1 MMEEKKDINSLIGF
15 TLMGAVMLFWLWS
28 QPPTEE
34 IIDENSSMEQVVK
47 PKNIQEI
54 DPPIDYNE
62 YSGKTQN
69 PETPFSIN
77 DNSTGTDI
85 NYENDFISVKINKK
99 GGFISSLYLKKFKN
113 HLENPIYLINNEN
126 SDFNLNF
133 IKSNNQPVDTR
144 DLFFSSSESTKDG
157 DKVIVMKYMFPD
169 NPDKYLEY
177 KYRIKEKDKKDS
189 ISPGY
194 YMIDFSIS
202 SKGLSNIINT
212 QDNYNLKWDY
222 KSLRNSKSIQYENR
236 YSRLTYEYDTDKV
249 DKLGQTGD
257 DEEIIS
263 DLNWFSY
270 RQHFFS
276 AIFSSSKP
284 MNDVKLEQKNLVLDE
299 DKDTIYTKNYISTIP
314 LKYNNKEFDENFHL
328 YFGPTDSKILSSFD
342 KNLES
347 SIPFGWGIFGYIN
360 KVIFI
365 PLFSFL
371 SSYLPHGIAI
381 IIMTILVRLV
391 LSPVLYKSYLSQAK
405 MKILKPEI
413 AEISLKYKD
422 NAMKKQ
428 QETMAL
434 YNKAGANP
442 MSGCLP
448 AIIQIPV
455 FYALF
460 MFFPTAFDLRRKS
473 FLWADDLSS
482 YDNVLDLP
490 FSIPFYG
497 DHVSLF
503 PVLASIAIFFYM
515 KMTTG
520 QQAASQQPAQAGMPD
535 MAKMMKYMIYFSPI
549 LMLVFFNN
557 YASGLSLYYFISNLI
572 TIAIMLVIKHYI
584 LDEDKI
590 RSQIQV
596 NKAKPQK
603 KPNRFQKKMKELM
616 EEAEKQKKS
625 QKK

>member
-1 MMEEKKDINSLIGF
+1 MIEEKNDNNSLLGLL
-15 TLMGAVMLFWLWS
+15 LMGAIMLLWLYL
-28 QPPTEE
+28 QPPIEESIVETSSADQSEYIDNEE
-34 IIDENSSMEQVVK
+34 IKNSDNLVDLKESLITNVSSENNFNSDVLSR
-47 PKNIQEI
+47 
-54 DPPIDYNE
+54 D
-62 YSGKTQN
+62 T
-69 PETPFSIN
+69 TIN
-77 DNSTGTDI
+77 F
-85 NYENDFISVKINKK
+85 ENDLIAIEINNK
-99 GGFISSLYLKKFKN
+99 GGFISSLYLKGFNN
-113 HLENPIYLINNEN
+113 HLENPIYLINGEN
-126 SDFNLNF
+126 SVFNLNF
-133 IKSNNQPVDTR
+133 KTLNNKSVNTKNQYFT
-144 DLFFSSSESTKDG
+144 SSEYNNDG
-157 DKVIVMKYMFPD
+157 NKVIVMKLIVSENQF
-169 NPDKYLEY
+169 LEY
-177 KYRIKEKDKKDS
+177 KYIIKPDD
-189 ISPGY
+189 

-202 SKGLSNIINT
+202 SKGLSNVINT
-212 QDNYNLKWDY
+212 QDDYDLTWDY
-222 KSLRNSKSIQYENR
+222 KSLRNSKSIEYENR
-236 YSRLTYEYDTDKV
+236 YSRLTYEYETDKV

-257 DEEIIS
+257 DEETIS

-276 AIFSSSKP
+276 AILLSSKP
-284 MNDVKLEQKNLVLDE
+284 LYDVKLSQINMVIDQ
-299 DKDTIYTKNYISTIP
+299 DVDTTYTKNYIANFP
-314 LKYNNKEFDENFHL
+314 LKYNNNEFDEKFNL
-328 YFGPTDSKILSSFD
+328 YFGPTDSKILSSYD
-342 KNLES
+342 KNIES

-360 KVIFI
+360 KSIFI

-371 SSYLPHGIAI
+371 SSHFPYGIAI

-442 MSGCLP
+442 MSGCIP
-448 AIIQIPV
+448 ALIQIPV

-482 YDNVLDLP
+482 YDNILDLP
-490 FSIPFYG
+490 FRIPLYG

-503 PVLASIAIFFYM
+503 PILAGIAIFFYM

-520 QQAASQQPAQAGMPD
+520 QNMASQQPAQEGMPD
-535 MAKMMKYMIYFSPI
+535 MAKMMKIMIYASPI
-549 LMLVFFNN
+549 FLAVFFNN

-584 LDEDKI
+584 LDEEKI
-590 RSQIQV
+590 HAQIQV

-616 EEAEKQKKS
+616 EEAEKQKNS

>member
-1 MMEEKKDINSLIGF
+1 MIEEKNDNNSLLGLL
-15 TLMGAVMLFWLWS
+15 LMGAIMLLWLYL
-28 QPPTEE
+28 QPPIEESIVETSSVDQSEYIDDEE
-34 IIDENSSMEQVVK
+34 IKNSDNPVDLKESLITNVSSENNFNSDVLSK
-47 PKNIQEI
+47 
-54 DPPIDYNE
+54 D
-62 YSGKTQN
+62 T
-69 PETPFSIN
+69 TIN
-77 DNSTGTDI
+77 F
-85 NYENDFISVKINKK
+85 ENDLIAIEINNK
-99 GGFISSLYLKKFKN
+99 GGFISSLYLKGFNN
-113 HLENPIYLINNEN
+113 HLENPIYLINGEN
-126 SDFNLNF
+126 SVFNLNF
-133 IKSNNQPVDTR
+133 KTLNNKSVNTKNQYFT
-144 DLFFSSSESTKDG
+144 SSEYNNDG
-157 DKVIVMKYMFPD
+157 NKVIVMKLIVSENQF
-169 NPDKYLEY
+169 LEY
-177 KYRIKEKDKKDS
+177 KYIIKPDD
-189 ISPGY
+189 

-202 SKGLSNIINT
+202 SKGLSNVINT
-212 QDNYNLKWDY
+212 QDDYDLTWDY
-222 KSLRNSKSIQYENR
+222 KSLRNSKSIEYENR
-236 YSRLTYEYDTDKV
+236 YSRLTYEYETDKV

-257 DEEIIS
+257 DEETIS

-276 AIFSSSKP
+276 AILLSSKP
-284 MNDVKLEQKNLVLDE
+284 LYDVKLSQINMVIDQ
-299 DKDTIYTKNYISTIP
+299 DVDTTYTKNYIANFP
-314 LKYNNKEFDENFHL
+314 LKYNNNEFDEKFNL
-328 YFGPTDSKILSSFD
+328 YFGPTDSKILSSYD
-342 KNLES
+342 KNIES

-360 KVIFI
+360 KSIFI

-371 SSYLPHGIAI
+371 SSHFPYGIAI

-442 MSGCLP
+442 MSGCIP
-448 AIIQIPV
+448 ALIQIPV

-482 YDNVLDLP
+482 YDNILDLP
-490 FSIPFYG
+490 FRIPLYG

-503 PVLASIAIFFYM
+503 PILAGIAIFFYM

-520 QQAASQQPAQAGMPD
+520 QNMASQQPAQEGMPD
-535 MAKMMKYMIYFSPI
+535 MAKMMKIMIYASPI
-549 LMLVFFNN
+549 FLAVFFNN

-584 LDEDKI
+584 LDEEKI
-590 RSQIQV
+590 HAQIQV

-616 EEAEKQKKS
+616 EEAEKQKNS

>member
-1 MMEEKKDINSLIGF
+1 MIEEKNDNNSLLGLL
-15 TLMGAVMLFWLWS
+15 LMGAIMLLWLYL
-28 QPPTEE
+28 QPPIEESIVETSSVDQSEYIDDEE
-34 IIDENSSMEQVVK
+34 IKNSDNPVDLKESLITNVSSENNFNSDVLSK
-47 PKNIQEI
+47 
-54 DPPIDYNE
+54 D
-62 YSGKTQN
+62 T
-69 PETPFSIN
+69 TIN
-77 DNSTGTDI
+77 F
-85 NYENDFISVKINKK
+85 ENDLIAIEINNK
-99 GGFISSLYLKKFKN
+99 GGFISSLYLKGFNN
-113 HLENPIYLINNEN
+113 HLEKPIYLINGEN
-126 SDFNLNF
+126 SVFNLNF
-133 IKSNNQPVDTR
+133 KTLNNKSVNTKNQYFT
-144 DLFFSSSESTKDG
+144 SSEYNNDG
-157 DKVIVMKYMFPD
+157 NKVIVMKLIVSENQF
-169 NPDKYLEY
+169 LEY
-177 KYRIKEKDKKDS
+177 KYIIKPDD
-189 ISPGY
+189 

-202 SKGLSNIINT
+202 SKGLSNVINT
-212 QDNYNLKWDY
+212 QDDYDLTWDY
-222 KSLRNSKSIQYENR
+222 KSLRNSKSIEYENR
-236 YSRLTYEYDTDKV
+236 YSRLTYEYETDKV

-257 DEEIIS
+257 DEETIS

-276 AIFSSSKP
+276 AILLSSKP
-284 MNDVKLEQKNLVLDE
+284 LYDVKLSQINMVIDQ
-299 DKDTIYTKNYISTIP
+299 DVDTTYTKNYIANFP
-314 LKYNNKEFDENFHL
+314 LKYNNNEFDEKFNL
-328 YFGPTDSKILSSFD
+328 YFGPTDSKILSSYD
-342 KNLES
+342 KNIES

-360 KVIFI
+360 KSIFI

-371 SSYLPHGIAI
+371 SSHFPYGIAI

-442 MSGCLP
+442 MSGCIP
-448 AIIQIPV
+448 ALIQIPV

-482 YDNVLDLP
+482 YDNILDLP
-490 FSIPFYG
+490 FRIPLYG

-503 PVLASIAIFFYM
+503 PILAGIAIFFYM

-520 QQAASQQPAQAGMPD
+520 QNMASQQPAQEGMPD
-535 MAKMMKYMIYFSPI
+535 MAKMMKIMIYASPI
-549 LMLVFFNN
+549 FLAVFFNN

-584 LDEDKI
+584 LDEEKI
-590 RSQIQV
+590 HAQIQV

-616 EEAEKQKKS
+616 EEAEKQKNS

>member
-1 MMEEKKDINSLIGF
+1 MIEEKNDNKSLLGLL
-15 TLMGAVMLFWLWS
+15 LMGAIMLLWLFYL
-28 QPPTEE
+28 QPPIEE
-34 IIDENSSMEQVVK
+34 FAVDGSSVNSSEYVDDLKNSDKTVDLKKTVLTNISSENNFNNNVVSK
-47 PKNIQEI
+47 DATI
-54 DPPIDYNE
+54 
-62 YSGKTQN
+62 T
-69 PETPFSIN
+69 F
-77 DNSTGTDI
+77 
-85 NYENDFISVKINKK
+85 ENDLIYIEINSK
-99 GGFISSLYLKKFKN
+99 GGFISSLYLKNFNN
-113 HLENPIYLINNEN
+113 HLESPIYLIKEEN
-126 SDFNLNF
+126 SIFNLNF
-133 IKSNNQPVDTR
+133 KTLNNTLVNTR
-144 DLFFSSSESTKDG
+144 NQFFRSSEYDI
-157 DKVIVMKYMFPD
+157 DDNKVIVMKLIISE
-169 NPDKYLEY
+169 NQYLEY
-177 KYRIKEKDKKDS
+177 KYIIKPDD
-189 ISPGY
+189 

-202 SKGLSNIINT
+202 SKGLDNVINT
-212 QDNYNLKWDY
+212 QDDYDLTWDY
-222 KSLRNSKSIQYENR
+222 KSLRNSKSIEYENR
-236 YSRLTYEYDTDKV
+236 YSRLTYEYETDKV

-257 DEEIIS
+257 DEETIS

-276 AIFSSSKP
+276 AILLSSKP
-284 MNDVKLEQKNLVLDE
+284 LNNVKLSQINMVVDQ
-299 DKDTIYTKNYISTIP
+299 DIDTTFTKNYIASFP
-314 LKYNNKEFDENFHL
+314 LKYNDKNEFDENFNL
-328 YFGPTDSKILSSFD
+328 YFGPTDSKILSSYD
-342 KNLES
+342 KNIES

-360 KVIFI
+360 KSIFI

-371 SSYLPHGIAI
+371 SSHFPYGIAI

-442 MSGCLP
+442 MSGCIP
-448 AIIQIPV
+448 ALIQIPV

-482 YDNVLDLP
+482 YDNILDLP
-490 FSIPFYG
+490 FRIPLYG

-503 PVLASIAIFFYM
+503 PILAGIAIFFYM

-520 QQAASQQPAQAGMPD
+520 QNMASQQPPQEGMPD
-535 MAKMMKYMIYFSPI
+535 MAKMMKIMIYASPI
-549 LMLVFFNN
+549 FLAVFFNN

-584 LDEDKI
+584 LDEEKI
-590 RSQIQV
+590 HAQIQV

-616 EEAEKQKKS
+616 EEAERQKKS
-625 QKK
+625 QNK

>member
-1 MMEEKKDINSLIGF
+1 MIEKNNDNNALVGF
-15 TLMGAVMLFWLWS
+15 TLMGAIMLLWLWL
-28 QPPTEE
+28 QPPVEE
-34 IIDENSSMEQVVK
+34 YAVETSSVDQSEYVDVIKDSDKPVDLKKSLLTNISSENNFNN
-47 PKNIQEI
+47 NIASE
-54 DPPIDYNE
+54 DA
-62 YSGKTQN
+62 T
-69 PETPFSIN
+69 IN
-77 DNSTGTDI
+77 F
-85 NYENDFISVKINKK
+85 ENDLIYIEINNK
-99 GGFISSLYLKKFKN
+99 GGFISSLYLKNFNN
-113 HLENPIYLINNEN
+113 HLENPIYLINEEN
-126 SDFNLNF
+126 SVFNLNF
-133 IKSNNQPVDTR
+133 KTVNNTSVNTKNQ
-144 DLFFSSSESTKDG
+144 FFTSSEYDNN
-157 DKVIVMKYMFPD
+157 DNKVIVMKLMVSENQF
-169 NPDKYLEY
+169 LEY
-177 KYRIKEKDKKDS
+177 KYIIKPDD
-189 ISPGY
+189 

-202 SKGLSNIINT
+202 SKGLSNVINT
-212 QDNYNLKWDY
+212 QDDYDLTWDY
-222 KSLRNSKSIQYENR
+222 KSLRNSKSIEYENR
-236 YSRLTYEYDTDKV
+236 YSRLTYEYETDKV
-249 DKLGQTGD
+249 DKLGQSGD
-257 DEEIIS
+257 DEETIS

-276 AIFSSSKP
+276 AIFLSPKP
-284 MNDVKLEQKNLVLDE
+284 LNNVKLSQINMVVDQ
-299 DKDTIYTKNYISTIP
+299 DVDTTYTKNYIANFP
-314 LKYNNKEFDENFHL
+314 LKYNNNEFDEKFNL
-328 YFGPTDSKILSSFD
+328 YFGPTDSKILSSYD
-342 KNLES
+342 KNIES

-360 KVIFI
+360 KSIFI

-371 SSYLPHGIAI
+371 SSHFPYGIAI

-442 MSGCLP
+442 MSGCIP
-448 AIIQIPV
+448 ALIQIPV

-482 YDNVLDLP
+482 YDNILDLP
-490 FSIPFYG
+490 FRIPLYG

-503 PVLASIAIFFYM
+503 PILAGIAIFFYM

-520 QQAASQQPAQAGMPD
+520 QNMASQQPTQEGMPD
-535 MAKMMKYMIYFSPI
+535 MAKMMKIMIYASPI
-549 LMLVFFNN
+549 FLAVFFNN

-584 LDEDKI
+584 LDEKKI
-590 RSQIQV
+590 HAQIQV

-616 EEAEKQKKS
+616 EEAEKQKNS

>member
-1 MMEEKKDINSLIGF
+1 MIEKNNDNNALVGF
-15 TLMGAVMLFWLWS
+15 TLMGAIMLLWLWL
-28 QPPTEE
+28 QPPVEE
-34 IIDENSSMEQVVK
+34 YAVETSSVDQSEYVDVIKDSDKPVDLKKSLLTNISSENNFNN
-47 PKNIQEI
+47 NIASE
-54 DPPIDYNE
+54 DA
-62 YSGKTQN
+62 T
-69 PETPFSIN
+69 IN
-77 DNSTGTDI
+77 F
-85 NYENDFISVKINKK
+85 ENDLIYIEINNK
-99 GGFISSLYLKKFKN
+99 GGFISSLYLKNFNN
-113 HLENPIYLINNEN
+113 HLENPIYLINEEN
-126 SDFNLNF
+126 SVFNLNF
-133 IKSNNQPVDTR
+133 KTVNNTSVNTKNQ
-144 DLFFSSSESTKDG
+144 FFTSSEYDNN
-157 DKVIVMKYMFPD
+157 DNKVIVMKLIISENQF
-169 NPDKYLEY
+169 LEY
-177 KYRIKEKDKKDS
+177 KYIIKPND
-189 ISPGY
+189 

-202 SKGLSNIINT
+202 SKGLSNVINT
-212 QDNYNLKWDY
+212 QDDYDLTWDY
-222 KSLRNSKSIQYENR
+222 KSLRNSKSIEYENR
-236 YSRLTYEYDTDKV
+236 YSRLTYEYETDKV
-249 DKLGQTGD
+249 DKLGQSGD
-257 DEEIIS
+257 DEETIS

-276 AIFSSSKP
+276 AIFLSPKP
-284 MNDVKLEQKNLVLDE
+284 LNNVKLSQINMVVDQ
-299 DKDTIYTKNYISTIP
+299 DVDTTYTKNYIANFP
-314 LKYNNKEFDENFHL
+314 LKYNNNNEFDEKFNL
-328 YFGPTDSKILSSFD
+328 YFGPTDSKILSSYD
-342 KNLES
+342 KNIES

-360 KVIFI
+360 KSIFI

-371 SSYLPHGIAI
+371 SSHFPYGIAI

-442 MSGCLP
+442 MSGCIP
-448 AIIQIPV
+448 ALIQIPV

-482 YDNVLDLP
+482 YDNILDLP
-490 FSIPFYG
+490 FRIPLYG

-503 PVLASIAIFFYM
+503 PILAGIAIFFYM

-520 QQAASQQPAQAGMPD
+520 QNMASQQPTQEGMPD
-535 MAKMMKYMIYFSPI
+535 MAKMMKIMIYASPI
-549 LMLVFFNN
+549 FLAVFFNN

-584 LDEDKI
+584 LDEKKI
-590 RSQIQV
+590 HAQIQV

-616 EEAEKQKKS
+616 EEAEKQKNS

>member
-1 MMEEKKDINSLIGF
+1 MIEEKNDNNSLLGLL
-15 TLMGAVMLFWLWS
+15 LMGAIMLLWLYL
-28 QPPTEE
+28 QPPIEESIVETSSVDQSEYIDEEE
-34 IIDENSSMEQVVK
+34 IKNSDNPVDLKESLITNVSSENNFNSDVLSR
-47 PKNIQEI
+47 
-54 DPPIDYNE
+54 D
-62 YSGKTQN
+62 T
-69 PETPFSIN
+69 TIN
-77 DNSTGTDI
+77 F
-85 NYENDFISVKINKK
+85 ENDLIAIEINNK
-99 GGFISSLYLKKFKN
+99 GGFISSLYLKGFNN
-113 HLENPIYLINNEN
+113 HLENPIYLINGEN
-126 SDFNLNF
+126 SVFNLNF
-133 IKSNNQPVDTR
+133 KTLNNKSVNTKNQYFT
-144 DLFFSSSESTKDG
+144 SSEYNNDG
-157 DKVIVMKYMFPD
+157 NKVIVMKLIVSENQF
-169 NPDKYLEY
+169 LEY
-177 KYRIKEKDKKDS
+177 KYIIKPDD
-189 ISPGY
+189 

-202 SKGLSNIINT
+202 SKGLSNVINT
-212 QDNYNLKWDY
+212 QDDYDLTWDY
-222 KSLRNSKSIQYENR
+222 KSLRNSKSIEYENR
-236 YSRLTYEYDTDKV
+236 YSRLTYEYETDKV

-257 DEEIIS
+257 DEETIS

-276 AIFSSSKP
+276 AILLSSKP
-284 MNDVKLEQKNLVLDE
+284 LFDVKLSQINMVIDQ
-299 DKDTIYTKNYISTIP
+299 DVDTTYTKNYIANFP
-314 LKYNNKEFDENFHL
+314 LKYNNNEFDEKFNL
-328 YFGPTDSKILSSFD
+328 YFGPTDSKILSSYD
-342 KNLES
+342 KNIES

-360 KVIFI
+360 KSIFI

-371 SSYLPHGIAI
+371 SSHFPYGIAI

-442 MSGCLP
+442 MSGCIP
-448 AIIQIPV
+448 ALIQIPV

-482 YDNVLDLP
+482 YDNILDLP
-490 FSIPFYG
+490 FRIPLYG

-503 PVLASIAIFFYM
+503 PILAGIAIFFYM

-520 QQAASQQPAQAGMPD
+520 QNMASQQPAQEGMPD
-535 MAKMMKYMIYFSPI
+535 MAKMMKIMIYASPI
-549 LMLVFFNN
+549 FLAVFFNN

-584 LDEDKI
+584 LDEEKI
-590 RSQIQV
+590 HAQIQV

-616 EEAEKQKKS
+616 EEAEKQKNS

>member
-1 MMEEKKDINSLIGF
+1 MIEEKNDNNSLLGLL
-15 TLMGAVMLFWLWS
+15 LMGAIMLLWLYL
-28 QPPTEE
+28 QPPIEESIVETSSVDQSEYIDDEE
-34 IIDENSSMEQVVK
+34 IKNSDNPVDLKESLITNVSSENNFNSDVLS
-47 PKNIQEI
+47 
-54 DPPIDYNE
+54 DD
-62 YSGKTQN
+62 T
-69 PETPFSIN
+69 TIN
-77 DNSTGTDI
+77 F
-85 NYENDFISVKINKK
+85 ENDLISIEINNK
-99 GGFISSLYLKKFKN
+99 GGFISSLYLKGFNN
-113 HLENPIYLINNEN
+113 HLEKPIYLINGEN
-126 SDFNLNF
+126 SVFNLNF
-133 IKSNNQPVDTR
+133 KTLNNKSVNTKNQYFT
-144 DLFFSSSESTKDG
+144 SSEYNNDG
-157 DKVIVMKYMFPD
+157 NKVIVMKLIVSENQF
-169 NPDKYLEY
+169 LEY
-177 KYRIKEKDKKDS
+177 KYIIKPDD
-189 ISPGY
+189 

-202 SKGLSNIINT
+202 SKGLSNVINT
-212 QDNYNLKWDY
+212 QDDYDLTWDY
-222 KSLRNSKSIQYENR
+222 KSLRNSKSIEYENR
-236 YSRLTYEYDTDKV
+236 YSRLTYEYETDKV

-257 DEEIIS
+257 DEETIS

-276 AIFSSSKP
+276 AILLSSKP
-284 MNDVKLEQKNLVLDE
+284 LYDVKLSQINMVIDQ
-299 DKDTIYTKNYISTIP
+299 DVDTTYTKNYIANFP
-314 LKYNNKEFDENFHL
+314 LKYNNNEFDEKFNL
-328 YFGPTDSKILSSFD
+328 YFGPTDSKILSSYD
-342 KNLES
+342 KNIES

-360 KVIFI
+360 KSIFI

-371 SSYLPHGIAI
+371 SSHFPYGIAI

-442 MSGCLP
+442 MSGCIP
-448 AIIQIPV
+448 ALIQIPV

-482 YDNVLDLP
+482 YDNILDLP
-490 FSIPFYG
+490 FRIPLYG

-503 PVLASIAIFFYM
+503 PILAGIAIFFYM

-520 QQAASQQPAQAGMPD
+520 QNMASQQPAQEGMPD
-535 MAKMMKYMIYFSPI
+535 MAKMMKIMIYASPI
-549 LMLVFFNN
+549 FLAVFFNN

-584 LDEDKI
+584 LDEEKI
-590 RSQIQV
+590 HAQIQV

>member
-1 MMEEKKDINSLIGF
+1 MIEEKNDNKSLLGLL
-15 TLMGAVMLFWLWS
+15 LMGAIMLLWLFYL
-28 QPPTEE
+28 QPPIEE
-34 IIDENSSMEQVVK
+34 FTVDGSSIDSSEYVDDLKDSDKPVDLKKTLLTNISSENNFNNNVVS
-47 PKNIQEI
+47 EVA
-54 DPPIDYNE
+54 
-62 YSGKTQN
+62 T
-69 PETPFSIN
+69 IN
-77 DNSTGTDI
+77 F
-85 NYENDFISVKINKK
+85 ENDLIYIEINNK
-99 GGFISSLYLKKFKN
+99 GGFISSLYLKNFNN
-113 HLENPIYLINNEN
+113 HLESPIYLIKEEN
-126 SDFNLNF
+126 SVFNLNF
-133 IKSNNQPVDTR
+133 KTLNNTFVNTR
-144 DLFFSSSESTKDG
+144 NQFFTSSEYDI
-157 DKVIVMKYMFPD
+157 DDNKVIVMKLIISE
-169 NPDKYLEY
+169 NQYLEY
-177 KYRIKEKDKKDS
+177 KYIIKPDD
-189 ISPGY
+189 

-202 SKGLSNIINT
+202 SRGLNNVINT
-212 QDNYNLKWDY
+212 QDDYDLTWDY
-222 KSLRNSKSIQYENR
+222 KSLRNSKSIEYENR
-236 YSRLTYEYDTDKV
+236 YSRLTYEYETDKV

-257 DEEIIS
+257 DEETIS

-276 AIFSSSKP
+276 AILLSSKP
-284 MNDVKLEQKNLVLDE
+284 LNNVKLSQINMVVDQ
-299 DKDTIYTKNYISTIP
+299 DVDTTFTKNYIASFP
-314 LKYNNKEFDENFHL
+314 LKYNDNNEFDENFNL
-328 YFGPTDSKILSSFD
+328 YFGPTDSKILSSYD
-342 KNLES
+342 KNIES

-360 KVIFI
+360 KSIFI

-371 SSYLPHGIAI
+371 SSHFPYGIAI

-413 AEISLKYKD
+413 AEISLKYND

-442 MSGCLP
+442 MSGCIP
-448 AIIQIPV
+448 ALIQIPV

-482 YDNVLDLP
+482 YDNILDLP
-490 FSIPFYG
+490 FRIPLYG

-503 PVLASIAIFFYM
+503 PILAGIAIFFYM

-520 QQAASQQPAQAGMPD
+520 QNMASQQPPQEGMPD
-535 MAKMMKYMIYFSPI
+535 MAKMMKIMIYASPI
-549 LMLVFFNN
+549 FLAVFFNN

-584 LDEDKI
+584 LDEEKI
-590 RSQIQV
+590 HAQIQV

-616 EEAEKQKKS
+616 EEAERQKKS
-625 QKK
+625 QNK

>member
-1 MMEEKKDINSLIGF
+1 MIEEKNDNNSLLGLL
-15 TLMGAVMLFWLWS
+15 LMGAIMLLWLYL
-28 QPPTEE
+28 QPPIEESIVETSSVDQSEYIDDEE
-34 IIDENSSMEQVVK
+34 IKNSDNPVDLKESLITNVSSENNFNSDVLSR
-47 PKNIQEI
+47 
-54 DPPIDYNE
+54 D
-62 YSGKTQN
+62 T
-69 PETPFSIN
+69 TIN
-77 DNSTGTDI
+77 F
-85 NYENDFISVKINKK
+85 ENDLIAIEINNK
-99 GGFISSLYLKKFKN
+99 GGFISSLYLKGFNN
-113 HLENPIYLINNEN
+113 HLENPIYLINGEN
-126 SDFNLNF
+126 SVFNLNF
-133 IKSNNQPVDTR
+133 KTLNNKSVNTKNQYFT
-144 DLFFSSSESTKDG
+144 SSEYNNDG
-157 DKVIVMKYMFPD
+157 NKVIVMKLIVSENQF
-169 NPDKYLEY
+169 LEY
-177 KYRIKEKDKKDS
+177 KYIIKPDD
-189 ISPGY
+189 

-202 SKGLSNIINT
+202 SKGLSNVINT
-212 QDNYNLKWDY
+212 QDDYDLTWDY
-222 KSLRNSKSIQYENR
+222 KSLRNSKSIEYENR
-236 YSRLTYEYDTDKV
+236 YSRLTYEYETDKV

-257 DEEIIS
+257 DEETIS

-276 AIFSSSKP
+276 AILLSSKP
-284 MNDVKLEQKNLVLDE
+284 LYDVKLSQINMVIDQ
-299 DKDTIYTKNYISTIP
+299 DVDTTYTKNYIANFP
-314 LKYNNKEFDENFHL
+314 LKYNNNEFDEKFNL
-328 YFGPTDSKILSSFD
+328 YFGPTDSKILSSYD
-342 KNLES
+342 KNIES

-360 KVIFI
+360 KSIFI

-371 SSYLPHGIAI
+371 SSHFPYGIAI

-442 MSGCLP
+442 MSGCIP
-448 AIIQIPV
+448 ALIQIPV

-482 YDNVLDLP
+482 YDNILDLP
-490 FSIPFYG
+490 FRIPLYG

-503 PVLASIAIFFYM
+503 PILAGIAIFFYM

-520 QQAASQQPAQAGMPD
+520 QNMASQQPAQEGMPD
-535 MAKMMKYMIYFSPI
+535 MAKMMKIMIYASPI
-549 LMLVFFNN
+549 FLAVFFNN

-584 LDEDKI
+584 LDEEKI
-590 RSQIQV
+590 HAQIQV

-616 EEAEKQKKS
+616 EEAEKQKNS

>member
-1 MMEEKKDINSLIGF
+1 MIEEKNDNKSLLGLL
-15 TLMGAVMLFWLWS
+15 LMGAIMLLWLFYL
-28 QPPTEE
+28 QPPIEE
-34 IIDENSSMEQVVK
+34 FAVDGSSVNSSEYVDDLKNSDKTVDLKKTVLTNISSENNFNNNVVSK
-47 PKNIQEI
+47 DATI
-54 DPPIDYNE
+54 
-62 YSGKTQN
+62 T
-69 PETPFSIN
+69 F
-77 DNSTGTDI
+77 
-85 NYENDFISVKINKK
+85 ENDLIYIEINSK
-99 GGFISSLYLKKFKN
+99 GGFISSLYLKNFNN
-113 HLENPIYLINNEN
+113 HLESPIYLIKEEN
-126 SDFNLNF
+126 SVFNLNF
-133 IKSNNQPVDTR
+133 KTLNNTLVNTR
-144 DLFFSSSESTKDG
+144 NQFFRSSEYVID
-157 DKVIVMKYMFPD
+157 DNKVIVMKLIISE
-169 NPDKYLEY
+169 NQYLEY
-177 KYRIKEKDKKDS
+177 KYIIKPDD
-189 ISPGY
+189 

-202 SKGLSNIINT
+202 SKGLNNVINT
-212 QDNYNLKWDY
+212 QDDYDLTWDY
-222 KSLRNSKSIQYENR
+222 KSLRNSKSIEYENR
-236 YSRLTYEYDTDKV
+236 YSRLTYEYETDKV

-257 DEEIIS
+257 DEETIS

-276 AIFSSSKP
+276 AILLSSKP
-284 MNDVKLEQKNLVLDE
+284 LNNVKLSQINMVVDQ
-299 DKDTIYTKNYISTIP
+299 DIDTTFTKNYIASFP
-314 LKYNNKEFDENFHL
+314 LKYNDKNEFDENFNL
-328 YFGPTDSKILSSFD
+328 YFGPTDSKILSSYD
-342 KNLES
+342 KNIES

-360 KVIFI
+360 KSIFI

-371 SSYLPHGIAI
+371 SSHFPYGIAI

-442 MSGCLP
+442 MSGCIP
-448 AIIQIPV
+448 ALIQIPV

-482 YDNVLDLP
+482 YDNILDLP
-490 FSIPFYG
+490 FRIPLYG

-503 PVLASIAIFFYM
+503 PILAGIAIFFYM

-520 QQAASQQPAQAGMPD
+520 QNMASQQPPQEGMPD
-535 MAKMMKYMIYFSPI
+535 MAKMMKIMIYASPI
-549 LMLVFFNN
+549 FLAVFFNN

-584 LDEDKI
+584 LDEEKI
-590 RSQIQV
+590 HAQIQL

-616 EEAEKQKKS
+616 EEAERQKKS
-625 QKK
+625 QNK

>member
-1 MMEEKKDINSLIGF
+1 MIEEKNDNNSLLGLL
-15 TLMGAVMLFWLWS
+15 LMGAIMLLWLYL
-28 QPPTEE
+28 QPPIEESIVETSSVDQSEYIDDEE
-34 IIDENSSMEQVVK
+34 IKNSDKPVDLKESLITNVSSENNFNSDVLSK
-47 PKNIQEI
+47 
-54 DPPIDYNE
+54 D
-62 YSGKTQN
+62 T
-69 PETPFSIN
+69 TIN
-77 DNSTGTDI
+77 F
-85 NYENDFISVKINKK
+85 ENDLIAIEINNK
-99 GGFISSLYLKKFKN
+99 GGFISSLYLKGFNN
-113 HLENPIYLINNEN
+113 HLENPIYLINGEN
-126 SDFNLNF
+126 SVFNLNF
-133 IKSNNQPVDTR
+133 KTLNNKSVNTKNQYFT
-144 DLFFSSSESTKDG
+144 SSEYNNDG
-157 DKVIVMKYMFPD
+157 NKVIVMKLIVSENQF
-169 NPDKYLEY
+169 LEY
-177 KYRIKEKDKKDS
+177 KYIIKPDD
-189 ISPGY
+189 

-202 SKGLSNIINT
+202 SKGLSNVINT
-212 QDNYNLKWDY
+212 QDDYDLTWDY
-222 KSLRNSKSIQYENR
+222 KSLRNSKSIEYENR
-236 YSRLTYEYDTDKV
+236 YSRLTYEYETDKV

-257 DEEIIS
+257 DEETIS

-276 AIFSSSKP
+276 AILLSSKP
-284 MNDVKLEQKNLVLDE
+284 LYDVKLSQINMVIDQ
-299 DKDTIYTKNYISTIP
+299 DVDTTYTKNYIANFP
-314 LKYNNKEFDENFHL
+314 LKYNNNEFDEKFNL
-328 YFGPTDSKILSSFD
+328 YFGPTDSKILSSYD
-342 KNLES
+342 KNIES

-360 KVIFI
+360 KSIFI

-371 SSYLPHGIAI
+371 SSYFPYGIAI

-442 MSGCLP
+442 MSGCIP
-448 AIIQIPV
+448 ALIQIPV

-482 YDNVLDLP
+482 YDNILDLP
-490 FSIPFYG
+490 FRIPLYG
-497 DHVSLF
+497 DHVSRF
-503 PVLASIAIFFYM
+503 PILAGIAIFFYM

-520 QQAASQQPAQAGMPD
+520 QNMASQQPAQEGMPD
-535 MAKMMKYMIYFSPI
+535 MAKMMKIMIYASPI
-549 LMLVFFNN
+549 FLAVFFNN

-584 LDEDKI
+584 LDEEKI
-590 RSQIQV
+590 HAQIQV

-616 EEAEKQKKS
+616 EEAEKQKNS

>member
-1 MMEEKKDINSLIGF
+1 MIEEKNDNNSLLGLL
-15 TLMGAVMLFWLWS
+15 LMGAIMLLWLYIQ
-28 QPPTEE
+28 QPPIEESIVETSSVDQSEYIDDEE
-34 IIDENSSMEQVVK
+34 IKNSDNPVDLKESLITNVSSENNFNSDVLS
-47 PKNIQEI
+47 
-54 DPPIDYNE
+54 DD
-62 YSGKTQN
+62 T
-69 PETPFSIN
+69 SIN
-77 DNSTGTDI
+77 F
-85 NYENDFISVKINKK
+85 ENDLISIEINNK
-99 GGFISSLYLKKFKN
+99 GGFISSLYLKGFNN
-113 HLENPIYLINNEN
+113 HLEKPIYLINGEN
-126 SDFNLNF
+126 SVFNLNF
-133 IKSNNQPVDTR
+133 KTLNNKSVNTKNQYFT
-144 DLFFSSSESTKDG
+144 SSEYNNDG
-157 DKVIVMKYMFPD
+157 NKVIVMKLMVSENQF
-169 NPDKYLEY
+169 LEY
-177 KYRIKEKDKKDS
+177 KYIIKPDD
-189 ISPGY
+189 

-202 SKGLSNIINT
+202 SKGLSNVINT
-212 QDNYNLKWDY
+212 QDDYDLTWDY
-222 KSLRNSKSIQYENR
+222 KSLRNSKSIEYENR
-236 YSRLTYEYDTDKV
+236 YSRLTYEYETDKV

-257 DEEIIS
+257 DEETIS

-276 AIFSSSKP
+276 AILLSSKP
-284 MNDVKLEQKNLVLDE
+284 LYDVKLSQINMVIDQ
-299 DKDTIYTKNYISTIP
+299 DVDTTYTKNYIANFP
-314 LKYNNKEFDENFHL
+314 LKYNNNEFDEKFNL
-328 YFGPTDSKILSSFD
+328 YFGPTDSKILSSYD
-342 KNLES
+342 KNIES

-360 KVIFI
+360 KSIFI

-371 SSYLPHGIAI
+371 SSHFPYGIAI

-442 MSGCLP
+442 MSGCIP
-448 AIIQIPV
+448 ALIQIPV

-482 YDNVLDLP
+482 YDNILDLP
-490 FSIPFYG
+490 FRIPLYG

-503 PVLASIAIFFYM
+503 PILAGIAIFFYM

-520 QQAASQQPAQAGMPD
+520 QNMASQQPAQEGMPD
-535 MAKMMKYMIYFSPI
+535 MAKMMKIMIYASPI
-549 LMLVFFNN
+549 FLAVFFNN

-584 LDEDKI
+584 LDEEKI
-590 RSQIQV
+590 HAQIQV

>member
-1 MMEEKKDINSLIGF
+1 MIEEKNDNNSLLGLL
-15 TLMGAVMLFWLWS
+15 LMGAIMLLWLYL
-28 QPPTEE
+28 QPPIEESIVETSSVDQSEYIDDEE
-34 IIDENSSMEQVVK
+34 IKNSDNPVDLKESLITNVSSENNFNSDVLSR
-47 PKNIQEI
+47 
-54 DPPIDYNE
+54 D
-62 YSGKTQN
+62 T
-69 PETPFSIN
+69 TIN
-77 DNSTGTDI
+77 F
-85 NYENDFISVKINKK
+85 ENDLIAIEINNK
-99 GGFISSLYLKKFKN
+99 GGFISSLYLKGFNN
-113 HLENPIYLINNEN
+113 HLENPIYLVNGEN
-126 SDFNLNF
+126 SVFNLNF
-133 IKSNNQPVDTR
+133 KTLNNKSVNTKNQYFT
-144 DLFFSSSESTKDG
+144 SSEYNNDG
-157 DKVIVMKYMFPD
+157 NKVIVMKLIVSENQF
-169 NPDKYLEY
+169 LEY
-177 KYRIKEKDKKDS
+177 KYIIKPDD
-189 ISPGY
+189 

-202 SKGLSNIINT
+202 SKGLSNVINT
-212 QDNYNLKWDY
+212 QDDYDLTWDY
-222 KSLRNSKSIQYENR
+222 KSLRNSKSIEYENR
-236 YSRLTYEYDTDKV
+236 YSRLTYEYETDKV

-257 DEEIIS
+257 DEETIS

-276 AIFSSSKP
+276 AILLSSKP
-284 MNDVKLEQKNLVLDE
+284 LYDVKLSQINMVIDQ
-299 DKDTIYTKNYISTIP
+299 DVDTTYTKNYIANFP
-314 LKYNNKEFDENFHL
+314 LKYNNNEFDEKFNL
-328 YFGPTDSKILSSFD
+328 YFGPTDSKILSSYD
-342 KNLES
+342 KNIES

-360 KVIFI
+360 KSIFI

-371 SSYLPHGIAI
+371 SSHFPYGIAI

-442 MSGCLP
+442 MSGCIP
-448 AIIQIPV
+448 ALIQIPV

-482 YDNVLDLP
+482 YDNILDLP
-490 FSIPFYG
+490 FRIPLYG

-503 PVLASIAIFFYM
+503 PILAGIAIFFYM

-520 QQAASQQPAQAGMPD
+520 QNMASQQPAQEGMPD
-535 MAKMMKYMIYFSPI
+535 MAKMMKIMIYASPI
-549 LMLVFFNN
+549 FLAVFFNN

-584 LDEDKI
+584 LDEEKI
-590 RSQIQV
+590 HAQIQV

-616 EEAEKQKKS
+616 EEAEKQKNS

>member
-1 MMEEKKDINSLIGF
+1 MIEEKNDNKSLLGLL
-15 TLMGAVMLFWLWS
+15 LMGAIMLLWLFYL
-28 QPPTEE
+28 QPPIEE
-34 IIDENSSMEQVVK
+34 FTVDGSSVNSSEYVDDLKDSDKPVDLKKTVLTNISSENNFNNNVVSDDAT
-47 PKNIQEI
+47 I
-54 DPPIDYNE
+54 
-62 YSGKTQN
+62 T
-69 PETPFSIN
+69 F
-77 DNSTGTDI
+77 
-85 NYENDFISVKINKK
+85 ENDLIYIEINSK
-99 GGFISSLYLKKFKN
+99 GGFISSLYLKNFNN
-113 HLENPIYLINNEN
+113 HLESPIYLIKEEN
-126 SDFNLNF
+126 SVFNLNF
-133 IKSNNQPVDTR
+133 KTLNNTLVNTR
-144 DLFFSSSESTKDG
+144 NQFFRSSEYDI
-157 DKVIVMKYMFPD
+157 DDNKVIVMKLIISE
-169 NPDKYLEY
+169 NQYLEY
-177 KYRIKEKDKKDS
+177 KYIIKPDD
-189 ISPGY
+189 

-202 SKGLSNIINT
+202 SKGLNNVINT
-212 QDNYNLKWDY
+212 QDDYDLTWDY
-222 KSLRNSKSIQYENR
+222 KSLRNSKSIEYENR
-236 YSRLTYEYDTDKV
+236 YSRLTYEYETDKV

-257 DEEIIS
+257 DEETIS

-276 AIFSSSKP
+276 AILLSSKP
-284 MNDVKLEQKNLVLDE
+284 LNNVKLSQINMVVDQ
-299 DKDTIYTKNYISTIP
+299 DIDTTFTKNYIASFP
-314 LKYNNKEFDENFHL
+314 LKYNDKNEFDENFNL
-328 YFGPTDSKILSSFD
+328 YFGPTDSKILSSYD
-342 KNLES
+342 KNIES

-360 KVIFI
+360 KSIFI

-371 SSYLPHGIAI
+371 SSHFPYGIAI

-442 MSGCLP
+442 MSGCIP
-448 AIIQIPV
+448 ALIQIPV

-482 YDNVLDLP
+482 YDNILDLP
-490 FSIPFYG
+490 FRIPLYG

-503 PVLASIAIFFYM
+503 PILAGIAIFFYM

-520 QQAASQQPAQAGMPD
+520 QNMASQQPPQEGMPD
-535 MAKMMKYMIYFSPI
+535 MAKMMKIMIYASPI
-549 LMLVFFNN
+549 FLAVFFNN

-584 LDEDKI
+584 LDEEKI
-590 RSQIQV
+590 HAQIQL

-616 EEAEKQKKS
+616 EEAERQKKS
-625 QKK
+625 QNK

>member
-1 MMEEKKDINSLIGF
+1 MIEEKNDNNSLLGLL
-15 TLMGAVMLFWLWS
+15 LMGAIMLLWLYIQ
-28 QPPTEE
+28 QPPIEESIVETSSVDQSEYIDDEE
-34 IIDENSSMEQVVK
+34 IKKSDNPVDLKESLITNVSSENNFNSDVLS
-47 PKNIQEI
+47 
-54 DPPIDYNE
+54 DD
-62 YSGKTQN
+62 T
-69 PETPFSIN
+69 TIN
-77 DNSTGTDI
+77 F
-85 NYENDFISVKINKK
+85 ENDLISIEINNK
-99 GGFISSLYLKKFKN
+99 GGFISSLYLKGFNN
-113 HLENPIYLINNEN
+113 HLEKPIYLINGEN
-126 SDFNLNF
+126 SVFNLNF
-133 IKSNNQPVDTR
+133 KTLNNKSVNTKNQYFT
-144 DLFFSSSESTKDG
+144 SSEYNNDG
-157 DKVIVMKYMFPD
+157 NKVIVMKLMVSENQF
-169 NPDKYLEY
+169 LEY
-177 KYRIKEKDKKDS
+177 KYIIKPDD
-189 ISPGY
+189 

-202 SKGLSNIINT
+202 SKGLSNVINT
-212 QDNYNLKWDY
+212 QDDYDLTWDY
-222 KSLRNSKSIQYENR
+222 KSLRNSKSIEYENR
-236 YSRLTYEYDTDKV
+236 YSRLTYEYETDKV

-257 DEEIIS
+257 DEETIS

-276 AIFSSSKP
+276 AILLSSKP
-284 MNDVKLEQKNLVLDE
+284 LYDVKLSQINMVIDQ
-299 DKDTIYTKNYISTIP
+299 DVDTTYTKNYIANFP
-314 LKYNNKEFDENFHL
+314 LKYNNNEFDEKFNL
-328 YFGPTDSKILSSFD
+328 YFGPTDSKILSSYD
-342 KNLES
+342 KNIES

-360 KVIFI
+360 KSIFI

-371 SSYLPHGIAI
+371 SSHFPYGIAI

-442 MSGCLP
+442 MSGCIP
-448 AIIQIPV
+448 ALIQIPV

-482 YDNVLDLP
+482 YDNILDLP
-490 FSIPFYG
+490 FRIPLYG

-503 PVLASIAIFFYM
+503 PILAGIAIFFYM

-520 QQAASQQPAQAGMPD
+520 QNMASQQPAQEGMPD
-535 MAKMMKYMIYFSPI
+535 MAKMMKIMIYASPI
-549 LMLVFFNN
+549 FLAVFFNN

-584 LDEDKI
+584 LDEEKI
-590 RSQIQV
+590 HAQIQV

-616 EEAEKQKKS
+616 EEAEKQKNS

>member
-1 MMEEKKDINSLIGF
+1 MIEKNNDNNNSLLGF
-15 TLMGAVMLFWLWS
+15 TLMGAIMLFWLYL
-28 QPPTEE
+28 QPPIEE
-34 IIDENSSMEQVVK
+34 SVVDIPQVDSSEYVDVIKDSDKPVDLKNSLLTNISSENNF
-47 PKNIQEI
+47 KNNVESDDAKI
-54 DPPIDYNE
+54 
-62 YSGKTQN
+62 T
-69 PETPFSIN
+69 F
-77 DNSTGTDI
+77 
-85 NYENDFISVKINKK
+85 ENDLIYIEINNK
-99 GGFISSLYLKKFKN
+99 GGFISTLYLKNFNN
-113 HLENPIYLINNEN
+113 HLEVPIYLINEEN
-126 SDFNLNF
+126 SVFNLNF
-133 IKSNNQPVDTR
+133 KTLNNTSVNTKNQ
-144 DLFFSSSESTKDG
+144 FFTSSEYDN
-157 DKVIVMKYMFPD
+157 DDNKVVVMKLLVSE
-169 NPDKYLEY
+169 NQYLEY
-177 KYRIKEKDKKDS
+177 KYIIKPDD
-189 ISPGY
+189 

-202 SKGLSNIINT
+202 SNGLSNIINT
-212 QDNYNLKWDY
+212 QDDYELTWDY
-222 KSLRNSKSIQYENR
+222 KSLRNSKSISYENR
-236 YSRLTYEYDTDKV
+236 YSRLTYEYETDKI

-257 DEEIIS
+257 DEETVS
-263 DLNWFSY
+263 DVNWFSY

-276 AIFSSSKP
+276 AILLSAQP
-284 MNDVKLEQKNLVLDE
+284 MNDVTLSQINMVIDE
-299 DKDTIYTKNYISTIP
+299 DVDTTYTKNYIANFP
-314 LKYNNKEFDENFHL
+314 LKYNNKEFDEKFNL
-328 YFGPTDSKILSSFD
+328 YFGPTDSKILSSYN

-360 KVIFI
+360 KSIFI

-371 SSYLPHGIAI
+371 SSYFPYGIAI

-442 MSGCLP
+442 MSGCIP
-448 AIIQIPV
+448 ALIQIPV

-490 FSIPFYG
+490 FYIPFYG

-520 QQAASQQPAQAGMPD
+520 QNMASQQPPQEGMPD

-584 LDEDKI
+584 LDEEKI
-590 RSQIQV
+590 HAQIQV

-616 EEAEKQKKS
+616 EEAERQKKS
-625 QKK
+625 QNK

>member
-1 MMEEKKDINSLIGF
+1 MIEEKNDNNSLLGLL
-15 TLMGAVMLFWLWS
+15 LMGAIMLLWLYIQ
-28 QPPTEE
+28 QPPIEESIVETSSVDQSEYIDDEE
-34 IIDENSSMEQVVK
+34 IKNSDNPLDLKKSLITNVSSENNFNSDVLSKDTTINFE
-47 PKNIQEI
+47 NNLIAIEI
-54 DPPIDYNE
+54 N
-62 YSGKTQN
+62 N
-69 PETPFSIN
+69 
-77 DNSTGTDI
+77 
-85 NYENDFISVKINKK
+85 K
-99 GGFISSLYLKKFKN
+99 GGFISSLYLKGYNN
-113 HLENPIYLINNEN
+113 HLEKPIYLINGEN
-126 SDFNLNF
+126 SVFNLNF
-133 IKSNNQPVDTR
+133 KTLNNKSVNTKNQYFTSFEYNN
-144 DLFFSSSESTKDG
+144 DG
-157 DKVIVMKYMFPD
+157 NKVIVMKLMVSENQF
-169 NPDKYLEY
+169 LEY
-177 KYRIKEKDKKDS
+177 KYIIKPDD
-189 ISPGY
+189 

-202 SKGLSNIINT
+202 SKGLSNVINT
-212 QDNYNLKWDY
+212 QDDYDLTWDY
-222 KSLRNSKSIQYENR
+222 KSLRNSKSIEYENR
-236 YSRLTYEYDTDKV
+236 YSRLTYEYETDKV

-257 DEEIIS
+257 DEETIS

-276 AIFSSSKP
+276 AILLSSKP
-284 MNDVKLEQKNLVLDE
+284 LYDVKLSQINMVIDQ
-299 DKDTIYTKNYISTIP
+299 DVDTTYTKNYIANFP
-314 LKYNNKEFDENFHL
+314 LKYNNNEFDEKFNL
-328 YFGPTDSKILSSFD
+328 YFGPTDSKILSSYD
-342 KNLES
+342 KNIES

-360 KVIFI
+360 KSIFI

-371 SSYLPHGIAI
+371 SSHFPYGIAI

-442 MSGCLP
+442 MSGCIP
-448 AIIQIPV
+448 ALIQIPV

-482 YDNVLDLP
+482 YDNILDLP
-490 FSIPFYG
+490 FRIPLYG

-503 PVLASIAIFFYM
+503 PILAGIAIFFYM

-520 QQAASQQPAQAGMPD
+520 QNMASQQPAQEGMPD
-535 MAKMMKYMIYFSPI
+535 MAKMMKIMIYASPI
-549 LMLVFFNN
+549 FLAVFFNN

-584 LDEDKI
+584 LDEEKI
-590 RSQIQV
+590 HAQIQV

-616 EEAEKQKKS
+616 DEAEKQKKS

>member
-1 MMEEKKDINSLIGF
+1 MIEEKNDNNSLLGLL
-15 TLMGAVMLFWLWS
+15 LMGAIMLLWLYL
-28 QPPTEE
+28 QPPIEESIVETSSLDQSEYIDDEE
-34 IIDENSSMEQVVK
+34 IKNSDKPVDLKESLITNVSSENNFNSDVLSK
-47 PKNIQEI
+47 
-54 DPPIDYNE
+54 D
-62 YSGKTQN
+62 T
-69 PETPFSIN
+69 TIN
-77 DNSTGTDI
+77 F
-85 NYENDFISVKINKK
+85 ENDLIAIEINNK
-99 GGFISSLYLKKFKN
+99 GGFISSLYLKGFNN
-113 HLENPIYLINNEN
+113 HLENPIYLINGEN
-126 SDFNLNF
+126 SVFNLNF
-133 IKSNNQPVDTR
+133 KTLNNKSVNTKNQYFT
-144 DLFFSSSESTKDG
+144 SSEYNNDG
-157 DKVIVMKYMFPD
+157 NKVIVMKLIVSENQF
-169 NPDKYLEY
+169 LEY
-177 KYRIKEKDKKDS
+177 KYIIKPDD
-189 ISPGY
+189 

-202 SKGLSNIINT
+202 SKGLSNVINT
-212 QDNYNLKWDY
+212 QDDYDLTWDY
-222 KSLRNSKSIQYENR
+222 KSLRNSKSIEYENR
-236 YSRLTYEYDTDKV
+236 YSRLTYEYETDKV

-257 DEEIIS
+257 DEETIS

-276 AIFSSSKP
+276 AILLSSKP
-284 MNDVKLEQKNLVLDE
+284 LYDVKLSQINMVIDQ
-299 DKDTIYTKNYISTIP
+299 DVDTTHTKNYIANFP
-314 LKYNNKEFDENFHL
+314 LKYNNNEFDEKFNL
-328 YFGPTDSKILSSFD
+328 YFGPTDSKILSSYD
-342 KNLES
+342 KNIES

-360 KVIFI
+360 KSIFI

-371 SSYLPHGIAI
+371 SSYFPYGIAI

-442 MSGCLP
+442 MSGCIP
-448 AIIQIPV
+448 ALIQIPV

-482 YDNVLDLP
+482 YDNILDLP
-490 FSIPFYG
+490 FRIPLYG

-503 PVLASIAIFFYM
+503 PILAGIAIFFYM

-520 QQAASQQPAQAGMPD
+520 QNMASQQPAQEGMPD
-535 MAKMMKYMIYFSPI
+535 MAKMMKIMIYASPI
-549 LMLVFFNN
+549 FLAVFFNN

-584 LDEDKI
+584 LDEEKI
-590 RSQIQV
+590 HAQIQV

-616 EEAEKQKKS
+616 EEAEKQKNS

>member
-1 MMEEKKDINSLIGF
+1 MIEEKNDNNSLLGLL
-15 TLMGAVMLFWLWS
+15 LMGAIMLLWLYIQ
-28 QPPTEE
+28 QPPIEESIVETSSVDQSEYIDDEE
-34 IIDENSSMEQVVK
+34 IKNS
-47 PKNIQEI
+47 
-54 DPPIDYNE
+54 D
-62 YSGKTQN
+62 N
-69 PETPFSIN
+69 PVDLKESLITNVSSESNFNSDVLSDDTTIN
-77 DNSTGTDI
+77 F
-85 NYENDFISVKINKK
+85 ENDLISIEINNK
-99 GGFISSLYLKKFKN
+99 GGFISSLYLKGFNN
-113 HLENPIYLINNEN
+113 HLEKPIYLINGEN
-126 SDFNLNF
+126 SVFNLNF
-133 IKSNNQPVDTR
+133 KTLNNKSVNTKNQYFT
-144 DLFFSSSESTKDG
+144 SSEYNNDG
-157 DKVIVMKYMFPD
+157 NKVIVMKLMVSENQF
-169 NPDKYLEY
+169 LEY
-177 KYRIKEKDKKDS
+177 KYIIKPDD
-189 ISPGY
+189 

-202 SKGLSNIINT
+202 SKGLSNVINT
-212 QDNYNLKWDY
+212 QDDYDLTWDY
-222 KSLRNSKSIQYENR
+222 KSLRNSKSIEYENR
-236 YSRLTYEYDTDKV
+236 YSRLTYEYETDKV

-257 DEEIIS
+257 DEETIS

-276 AIFSSSKP
+276 AILLSSKP
-284 MNDVKLEQKNLVLDE
+284 LYDVKLSQINMVIDQ
-299 DKDTIYTKNYISTIP
+299 DVDTTYTKNYIANFP
-314 LKYNNKEFDENFHL
+314 LKYNNNEFDEKFNL
-328 YFGPTDSKILSSFD
+328 YFGPTDSKILSSYD
-342 KNLES
+342 KNIES

-360 KVIFI
+360 KSIFI

-371 SSYLPHGIAI
+371 SSHFPYGIAI

-442 MSGCLP
+442 MSGCIP
-448 AIIQIPV
+448 ALIQIPV

-482 YDNVLDLP
+482 YDNILDLP
-490 FSIPFYG
+490 FRIPLYG

-503 PVLASIAIFFYM
+503 PILAGIAIFFYM

-520 QQAASQQPAQAGMPD
+520 QNMASQQPAQEGMPD
-535 MAKMMKYMIYFSPI
+535 MAKMMKIMIYASPI
-549 LMLVFFNN
+549 FLAVFFNN

-584 LDEDKI
+584 LDEEKI
-590 RSQIQV
+590 HAQIQV

-616 EEAEKQKKS
+616 DEAEKQKKS

>member
-1 MMEEKKDINSLIGF
+1 MIEEKNDNNSLLGLL
-15 TLMGAVMLFWLWS
+15 LMGAIMLLWLYIQ
-28 QPPTEE
+28 QPPIEESIVETSSVDQSEYIDDEE
-34 IIDENSSMEQVVK
+34 IKNS
-47 PKNIQEI
+47 
-54 DPPIDYNE
+54 D
-62 YSGKTQN
+62 N
-69 PETPFSIN
+69 PVDLKESLITNVSSESNFNSDVLSDDTTIN
-77 DNSTGTDI
+77 F
-85 NYENDFISVKINKK
+85 ENDLISIEINNK
-99 GGFISSLYLKKFKN
+99 GGFISSLYLKGFNN
-113 HLENPIYLINNEN
+113 HLEKPIYLINGEN
-126 SDFNLNF
+126 SVFNLNF
-133 IKSNNQPVDTR
+133 KTLNNKSVNTKNQYFT
-144 DLFFSSSESTKDG
+144 SSEYNNDG
-157 DKVIVMKYMFPD
+157 NKVIVMKLMVSENQF
-169 NPDKYLEY
+169 LEY
-177 KYRIKEKDKKDS
+177 KYIIKPDD
-189 ISPGY
+189 

-202 SKGLSNIINT
+202 SKGLSNVINT
-212 QDNYNLKWDY
+212 QDDYDLTWDY
-222 KSLRNSKSIQYENR
+222 KSLRNSKSIEYENR
-236 YSRLTYEYDTDKV
+236 YSRLTYEYETDKV

-257 DEEIIS
+257 DEETIS

-276 AIFSSSKP
+276 AILLSSKP
-284 MNDVKLEQKNLVLDE
+284 LYDVKLSQINMVIDQ
-299 DKDTIYTKNYISTIP
+299 DVDTTYTKNYIANFP
-314 LKYNNKEFDENFHL
+314 LKYNNNEFDEKFNL
-328 YFGPTDSKILSSFD
+328 YFGPTDSKILSSYD
-342 KNLES
+342 KNIES

-360 KVIFI
+360 KSIFI

-371 SSYLPHGIAI
+371 SSHFPYGIAI

-442 MSGCLP
+442 MSGCIP
-448 AIIQIPV
+448 ALIQIPV

-482 YDNVLDLP
+482 YDNILDLP
-490 FSIPFYG
+490 FRIPLYG

-503 PVLASIAIFFYM
+503 PILAGIAIFFYM

-520 QQAASQQPAQAGMPD
+520 QNMASQQPAQEGMPD
-535 MAKMMKYMIYFSPI
+535 MAKMMKIMIYASPI
-549 LMLVFFNN
+549 FLAVFFNN

-584 LDEDKI
+584 LDEEKI
-590 RSQIQV
+590 HAQIQV

-616 EEAEKQKKS
+616 AEAEKQKKS

>member
-1 MMEEKKDINSLIGF
+1 MIEEKNDNNSLLGLL
-15 TLMGAVMLFWLWS
+15 LMGAIMLLWLYL
-28 QPPTEE
+28 QPPIEESIVETSSVDQSEYIDDEE
-34 IIDENSSMEQVVK
+34 IKNSDKPVDLKESLITNVSSENNFNSDVLSK
-47 PKNIQEI
+47 
-54 DPPIDYNE
+54 D
-62 YSGKTQN
+62 T
-69 PETPFSIN
+69 TIN
-77 DNSTGTDI
+77 F
-85 NYENDFISVKINKK
+85 ENDLIAIEINNK
-99 GGFISSLYLKKFKN
+99 GGFISSLYLKGFNN
-113 HLENPIYLINNEN
+113 HLENPIYLINGEN
-126 SDFNLNF
+126 SVFNLNF
-133 IKSNNQPVDTR
+133 KTLNNKSVNTKNQYFT
-144 DLFFSSSESTKDG
+144 SSEYNNDG
-157 DKVIVMKYMFPD
+157 NKVIVMKLIVSENQF
-169 NPDKYLEY
+169 LEY
-177 KYRIKEKDKKDS
+177 KYIIKPDD
-189 ISPGY
+189 

-202 SKGLSNIINT
+202 SKGLSNVINT
-212 QDNYNLKWDY
+212 QDDYDLTWDY
-222 KSLRNSKSIQYENR
+222 KSLRNSKSIEYENR
-236 YSRLTYEYDTDKV
+236 YSRLTYEYETDKV

-257 DEEIIS
+257 DEETIS

-276 AIFSSSKP
+276 AILLSSKP
-284 MNDVKLEQKNLVLDE
+284 LYDVKLSQINMVIDQ
-299 DKDTIYTKNYISTIP
+299 DVDTTYTKNYIANFP
-314 LKYNNKEFDENFHL
+314 LKYNNNEFDEKFNL
-328 YFGPTDSKILSSFD
+328 YFGPTDSKILSSYD
-342 KNLES
+342 KNIES

-360 KVIFI
+360 KSIFI

-371 SSYLPHGIAI
+371 SSYFPYGIAI

-442 MSGCLP
+442 MSGCIP
-448 AIIQIPV
+448 ALIQIPV

-482 YDNVLDLP
+482 YDNILDLP
-490 FSIPFYG
+490 FRIPLYG

-503 PVLASIAIFFYM
+503 PILAGIAIFFYM

-520 QQAASQQPAQAGMPD
+520 QNMASQQPAQEGMPD
-535 MAKMMKYMIYFSPI
+535 MAKMMKIMIYASPI
-549 LMLVFFNN
+549 FLAVFFNN

-584 LDEDKI
+584 LDEEKI
-590 RSQIQV
+590 HAQIQV

-616 EEAEKQKKS
+616 EEAEKQKNS

>member
-1 MMEEKKDINSLIGF
+1 MGAIMLLWLFYLQPPIEEFAVDGSSVNSSEYVDDLKDSDKPVDLKKTVLTNISSENNFNNNVVSEDATITFENDLIYIEINS
-15 TLMGAVMLFWLWS
+15 
-28 QPPTEE
+28 
-34 IIDENSSMEQVVK
+34 
-47 PKNIQEI
+47 
-54 DPPIDYNE
+54 
-62 YSGKTQN
+62 
-69 PETPFSIN
+69 
-77 DNSTGTDI
+77 
-85 NYENDFISVKINKK
+85 K
-99 GGFISSLYLKKFKN
+99 GGFISSLYLKNFNN
-113 HLENPIYLINNEN
+113 HLESPIYLIKEEN
-126 SDFNLNF
+126 SVFNLNF
-133 IKSNNQPVDTR
+133 KTLNNTLVNTR
-144 DLFFSSSESTKDG
+144 NQFFRSSEYDI
-157 DKVIVMKYMFPD
+157 DDNKVIVMKLIISE
-169 NPDKYLEY
+169 NQYLEY
-177 KYRIKEKDKKDS
+177 KYIIKPDD
-189 ISPGY
+189 

-202 SKGLSNIINT
+202 SKGLDNVINT
-212 QDNYNLKWDY
+212 QDDYDLTWDY
-222 KSLRNSKSIQYENR
+222 KSLRNSKSIEYENR
-236 YSRLTYEYDTDKV
+236 YSRLTYEYETDKV

-257 DEEIIS
+257 DEETIS

-276 AIFSSSKP
+276 AILLSSKP
-284 MNDVKLEQKNLVLDE
+284 LNNVKLSQINMVVDQ
-299 DKDTIYTKNYISTIP
+299 DIDTTFTKNYIASFP
-314 LKYNNKEFDENFHL
+314 LKYNDKNEFDENFNL
-328 YFGPTDSKILSSFD
+328 YFGPTDSKILSSYD
-342 KNLES
+342 KNIES

-360 KVIFI
+360 KSIFI

-371 SSYLPHGIAI
+371 SSHFPYGIAI

-442 MSGCLP
+442 MSGCIP
-448 AIIQIPV
+448 ALIQIPV

-482 YDNVLDLP
+482 YDNILDLP
-490 FSIPFYG
+490 FRIPLYG

-503 PVLASIAIFFYM
+503 PILAGIAIFFYM

-520 QQAASQQPAQAGMPD
+520 QNMASQQPPQEGMPD
-535 MAKMMKYMIYFSPI
+535 MAKMMKIMIYASPI
-549 LMLVFFNN
+549 FLAVFFNN

-584 LDEDKI
+584 LDEEKI
-590 RSQIQV
+590 HAQIQL

-616 EEAEKQKKS
+616 EEAERQKKS
-625 QKK
+625 QNK

>member
-1 MMEEKKDINSLIGF
+1 MIEEKNDNNSLLGLL
-15 TLMGAVMLFWLWS
+15 LMGAIMLLWLYIQ
-28 QPPTEE
+28 QPPIEESIVETSSVDQSEYIDDEE
-34 IIDENSSMEQVVK
+34 IKNSDNPVDLKESLITNVSSENNFNSDV
-47 PKNIQEI
+47 
-54 DPPIDYNE
+54 
-62 YSGKTQN
+62 
-69 PETPFSIN
+69 FSNDTTIN
-77 DNSTGTDI
+77 F
-85 NYENDFISVKINKK
+85 ENDLIAIEINNK
-99 GGFISSLYLKKFKN
+99 GGFISSLYLKGFNN
-113 HLENPIYLINNEN
+113 HLEKPIYLINGEN
-126 SDFNLNF
+126 SVFNLNF
-133 IKSNNQPVDTR
+133 KTLNNKSVNTKNQYFT
-144 DLFFSSSESTKDG
+144 SSEYNNDG
-157 DKVIVMKYMFPD
+157 NKVIVMKLMVSENQF
-169 NPDKYLEY
+169 LEY
-177 KYRIKEKDKKDS
+177 KYIIKPDD
-189 ISPGY
+189 

-202 SKGLSNIINT
+202 SKGLSNVINT
-212 QDNYNLKWDY
+212 QDDYDLTWDY
-222 KSLRNSKSIQYENR
+222 KSLRNSKSIEYENR
-236 YSRLTYEYDTDKV
+236 YSRLTYEYETDKV

-257 DEEIIS
+257 DEETIS

-276 AIFSSSKP
+276 AILLSSKP
-284 MNDVKLEQKNLVLDE
+284 LYDVKLSQINMVIDQ
-299 DKDTIYTKNYISTIP
+299 DVDTTYTKNYIANFP
-314 LKYNNKEFDENFHL
+314 LKYNNNEFDEKFNL
-328 YFGPTDSKILSSFD
+328 YFGPTDSKILSSYD
-342 KNLES
+342 KNIES

-360 KVIFI
+360 KSIFI

-371 SSYLPHGIAI
+371 SSHFPYGIAI

-442 MSGCLP
+442 MSGCIP
-448 AIIQIPV
+448 ALIQIPV

-482 YDNVLDLP
+482 YDNILDLP
-490 FSIPFYG
+490 FRIPLYG

-503 PVLASIAIFFYM
+503 PILAGIAIFFYM

-520 QQAASQQPAQAGMPD
+520 QNMASQQPAQEGMPD
-535 MAKMMKYMIYFSPI
+535 MAKMMKIMIYASPI
-549 LMLVFFNN
+549 FLAVFFNN

-584 LDEDKI
+584 LDEEKI
-590 RSQIQV
+590 HAQIQV

-616 EEAEKQKKS
+616 DEAEKQKKS

>member
-1 MMEEKKDINSLIGF
+1 MIEEKNDNNSLLGLL
-15 TLMGAVMLFWLWS
+15 LMGAIMLLWLYIQ
-28 QPPTEE
+28 QPPIEESIVETSSVDQSEYIDDEE
-34 IIDENSSMEQVVK
+34 IKNS
-47 PKNIQEI
+47 
-54 DPPIDYNE
+54 D
-62 YSGKTQN
+62 N
-69 PETPFSIN
+69 PVDLKESLITNVSSESNFNSDVLSDDTTIN
-77 DNSTGTDI
+77 F
-85 NYENDFISVKINKK
+85 ENDLISIEINNK
-99 GGFISSLYLKKFKN
+99 GGFISSLYLKGFNN
-113 HLENPIYLINNEN
+113 HLEKPIYLINGEN
-126 SDFNLNF
+126 SVFNLNF
-133 IKSNNQPVDTR
+133 KTLNNKSVNTKNQYFT
-144 DLFFSSSESTKDG
+144 SSEYNNDG
-157 DKVIVMKYMFPD
+157 NKVIVMKLIVSENQF
-169 NPDKYLEY
+169 LEY
-177 KYRIKEKDKKDS
+177 KYIIKPDD
-189 ISPGY
+189 

-202 SKGLSNIINT
+202 SKGLSNVINT
-212 QDNYNLKWDY
+212 QDDYDLTWDY
-222 KSLRNSKSIQYENR
+222 KSLRNSKSIEYENR
-236 YSRLTYEYDTDKV
+236 YSRLTYEYETDKV

-257 DEEIIS
+257 DEETIS

-276 AIFSSSKP
+276 AILLSSKP
-284 MNDVKLEQKNLVLDE
+284 LYDVKLSQINMVIDQ
-299 DKDTIYTKNYISTIP
+299 DVDTTYTKNYIANFP
-314 LKYNNKEFDENFHL
+314 LKYNNNEFDEKFNL
-328 YFGPTDSKILSSFD
+328 YFGPTDSKILSSYD
-342 KNLES
+342 KNIES

-360 KVIFI
+360 KSIFI

-371 SSYLPHGIAI
+371 SSHFPYGIAI

-442 MSGCLP
+442 MSGCIP
-448 AIIQIPV
+448 ALIQIPV

-482 YDNVLDLP
+482 YDNILDLP
-490 FSIPFYG
+490 FRIPLYG

-503 PVLASIAIFFYM
+503 PILAGIAIFFYM

-520 QQAASQQPAQAGMPD
+520 QNMASQQPAQEGMPD
-535 MAKMMKYMIYFSPI
+535 MAKMMKIMIYASPI
-549 LMLVFFNN
+549 FLAVFFNN

-584 LDEDKI
+584 LDEEKI
-590 RSQIQV
+590 HAQIQV

-616 EEAEKQKKS
+616 DEAEKQKKS

>member
-1 MMEEKKDINSLIGF
+1 MIEEKNDNNSLLGLL
-15 TLMGAVMLFWLWS
+15 LMGAIMLLWLYIQ
-28 QPPTEE
+28 QPPIEESIVETSSVDQSEYIDDEE
-34 IIDENSSMEQVVK
+34 IKNS
-47 PKNIQEI
+47 
-54 DPPIDYNE
+54 D
-62 YSGKTQN
+62 N
-69 PETPFSIN
+69 PVDLKESLIANVNSESNFNSDVLSDDTTIN
-77 DNSTGTDI
+77 F
-85 NYENDFISVKINKK
+85 ENDLISIEINNK
-99 GGFISSLYLKKFKN
+99 GGFISSLYLKGFNN
-113 HLENPIYLINNEN
+113 HLENPIYLINGKN
-126 SDFNLNF
+126 SVFNLNF
-133 IKSNNQPVDTR
+133 KTLNNKSVNTKNQYFT
-144 DLFFSSSESTKDG
+144 SSEYNNDG
-157 DKVIVMKYMFPD
+157 NKVIVMKLMVSENQF
-169 NPDKYLEY
+169 LEY
-177 KYRIKEKDKKDS
+177 KYIIKPYD
-189 ISPGY
+189 

-202 SKGLSNIINT
+202 SKGLSNVINT
-212 QDNYNLKWDY
+212 QDDYDLTWDY
-222 KSLRNSKSIQYENR
+222 KSLRNSKSIEYENR
-236 YSRLTYEYDTDKV
+236 YSRLTYEYETDKV

-257 DEEIIS
+257 DEETIS

-276 AIFSSSKP
+276 AILLSSKP
-284 MNDVKLEQKNLVLDE
+284 LYDVKLSQINMVIDQ
-299 DKDTIYTKNYISTIP
+299 DVDTTYTKNYIANFP
-314 LKYNNKEFDENFHL
+314 LKYNNNEFDEKFNL
-328 YFGPTDSKILSSFD
+328 YFGPTDSKILSSYD
-342 KNLES
+342 KNIES

-360 KVIFI
+360 KSIFI

-371 SSYLPHGIAI
+371 SSHFPYGIAI

-442 MSGCLP
+442 MSGCIP
-448 AIIQIPV
+448 ALIQIPV

-482 YDNVLDLP
+482 YDNILDLP
-490 FSIPFYG
+490 FRIPLYG

-503 PVLASIAIFFYM
+503 PILAGIAIFFYM

-520 QQAASQQPAQAGMPD
+520 QNMASQQPAQEGMPD
-535 MAKMMKYMIYFSPI
+535 MAKMMKIMIYASPI
-549 LMLVFFNN
+549 FLAVFFNN

-584 LDEDKI
+584 LDEEKI
-590 RSQIQV
+590 HAQIQV

-616 EEAEKQKKS
+616 EEAEKQKNS

>member
-1 MMEEKKDINSLIGF
+1 MIEEKNDNNSLLGLL
-15 TLMGAVMLFWLWS
+15 LMGAIMLLWLYL
-28 QPPTEE
+28 QPPIEESIVETSSLDQSEYIDDEE
-34 IIDENSSMEQVVK
+34 IKNS
-47 PKNIQEI
+47 
-54 DPPIDYNE
+54 D
-62 YSGKTQN
+62 N
-69 PETPFSIN
+69 PVDLKESLITNVSSESNFNSDVLTNDTTIN
-77 DNSTGTDI
+77 F
-85 NYENDFISVKINKK
+85 ENDLIYIEINNK
-99 GGFISSLYLKKFKN
+99 GGFISSLYLKGFNN
-113 HLENPIYLINNEN
+113 HLEKPIYLINGEN
-126 SDFNLNF
+126 SVFNLNF
-133 IKSNNQPVDTR
+133 KTLNNKSVNTKNQYFT
-144 DLFFSSSESTKDG
+144 SSEYNNDG
-157 DKVIVMKYMFPD
+157 NKVIVMKLMVSENQF
-169 NPDKYLEY
+169 LEY
-177 KYRIKEKDKKDS
+177 KYIIKPDD
-189 ISPGY
+189 

-202 SKGLSNIINT
+202 SKGLSNVINT
-212 QDNYNLKWDY
+212 QDDYDLTWDY
-222 KSLRNSKSIQYENR
+222 KSLRNSKSIEYENR
-236 YSRLTYEYDTDKV
+236 YSRLTYEYETDKV

-257 DEEIIS
+257 DEETIS

-276 AIFSSSKP
+276 AILLSSKP
-284 MNDVKLEQKNLVLDE
+284 LYDVKLSQINMVIDQ
-299 DKDTIYTKNYISTIP
+299 DVDTTYTKNYIANFP
-314 LKYNNKEFDENFHL
+314 LKYNNNEFDEKFNL
-328 YFGPTDSKILSSFD
+328 YFGPTDSKILSSYD
-342 KNLES
+342 KNIES

-360 KVIFI
+360 KSIFI

-371 SSYLPHGIAI
+371 SSHFPYGIAI

-442 MSGCLP
+442 MSGCIP
-448 AIIQIPV
+448 ALIQIPV

-473 FLWADDLSS
+473 FLLADDLSS
-482 YDNVLDLP
+482 YDNILDLP
-490 FSIPFYG
+490 FRIPLYG

-503 PVLASIAIFFYM
+503 PILAGIAIFFYM

-520 QQAASQQPAQAGMPD
+520 QNMASQQPAQEGMPD
-535 MAKMMKYMIYFSPI
+535 MAKMMKIMIYASPI
-549 LMLVFFNN
+549 FLAVFFNN

-584 LDEDKI
+584 LDEEKI
-590 RSQIQV
+590 HAQIQV

-616 EEAEKQKKS
+616 DEAEKQKKS

>member
-1 MMEEKKDINSLIGF
+1 MIEEKNDNNSLLGLL
-15 TLMGAVMLFWLWS
+15 LMGAIMLLWLYIQ
-28 QPPTEE
+28 QPPIEESIVETSSVDQSEYIDDEE
-34 IIDENSSMEQVVK
+34 IKNS
-47 PKNIQEI
+47 
-54 DPPIDYNE
+54 D
-62 YSGKTQN
+62 N
-69 PETPFSIN
+69 PVDLKESLIANVNSESNFNSDVLSDDTTIN
-77 DNSTGTDI
+77 F
-85 NYENDFISVKINKK
+85 ENDLISIEINNK
-99 GGFISSLYLKKFKN
+99 GGFISSLYLKGFNN
-113 HLENPIYLINNEN
+113 HLEKPIYLINGEN
-126 SDFNLNF
+126 SVFNLNF
-133 IKSNNQPVDTR
+133 KTLNNKSVNTKNQYFT
-144 DLFFSSSESTKDG
+144 SSEYNNDG
-157 DKVIVMKYMFPD
+157 NKVIVMKLMVSENQF
-169 NPDKYLEY
+169 LEY
-177 KYRIKEKDKKDS
+177 KYIIKPDD
-189 ISPGY
+189 

-202 SKGLSNIINT
+202 SKGLSNVINT
-212 QDNYNLKWDY
+212 QDDYDLTWDY
-222 KSLRNSKSIQYENR
+222 KSLRNSKSIEYENR
-236 YSRLTYEYDTDKV
+236 YSRLTYEYETDKV

-257 DEEIIS
+257 DEETIS

-276 AIFSSSKP
+276 AILLSSKP
-284 MNDVKLEQKNLVLDE
+284 LYDVKLSQINMVIDQ
-299 DKDTIYTKNYISTIP
+299 DVDTTYTKNYIANFP
-314 LKYNNKEFDENFHL
+314 LKYNNNEFDEKFNL
-328 YFGPTDSKILSSFD
+328 YFGPTDSKILSSYD
-342 KNLES
+342 KNIES

-360 KVIFI
+360 KSIFI

-371 SSYLPHGIAI
+371 SSHFPYGIAI

-442 MSGCLP
+442 MSGCIP
-448 AIIQIPV
+448 ALIQIPV

-482 YDNVLDLP
+482 YDNILDLP
-490 FSIPFYG
+490 FRIPLYG

-503 PVLASIAIFFYM
+503 PILAGIAIFFYM

-520 QQAASQQPAQAGMPD
+520 QNMASQQPAQEGMPD
-535 MAKMMKYMIYFSPI
+535 MAKMMKIMIYASPI
-549 LMLVFFNN
+549 FLAVFFNN

-584 LDEDKI
+584 LDEEKI
-590 RSQIQV
+590 HAQIQV

-616 EEAEKQKKS
+616 DEAEKQKKS

>member
-1 MMEEKKDINSLIGF
+1 MIEEKNDNNSLLGLL
-15 TLMGAVMLFWLWS
+15 LMGAIMLLWLYIQ
-28 QPPTEE
+28 QPPIEESIVETSSVDQSEYIDDEE
-34 IIDENSSMEQVVK
+34 IKNS
-47 PKNIQEI
+47 
-54 DPPIDYNE
+54 D
-62 YSGKTQN
+62 N
-69 PETPFSIN
+69 PVDLKESLITNVSSESNFNSDVLSDDTTIN
-77 DNSTGTDI
+77 F
-85 NYENDFISVKINKK
+85 ENDLIAIEINNK
-99 GGFISSLYLKKFKN
+99 GGFISSLYLKGFNN
-113 HLENPIYLINNEN
+113 HLEKPIYLINGEN
-126 SDFNLNF
+126 SVFNLNF
-133 IKSNNQPVDTR
+133 KTLNNKSVNTKNQYFT
-144 DLFFSSSESTKDG
+144 SSEYNNDG
-157 DKVIVMKYMFPD
+157 NKVIVMKLMVSENQF
-169 NPDKYLEY
+169 LEY
-177 KYRIKEKDKKDS
+177 KYIIKPDD
-189 ISPGY
+189 

-202 SKGLSNIINT
+202 SKGLSNVINT
-212 QDNYNLKWDY
+212 QDDYDLTWDY
-222 KSLRNSKSIQYENR
+222 KSLRNSKSIEYENR
-236 YSRLTYEYDTDKV
+236 YSRLTYEYETDKV

-257 DEEIIS
+257 DEETIS

-276 AIFSSSKP
+276 AILLSSKP
-284 MNDVKLEQKNLVLDE
+284 LYDVKLSQINMVIDQ
-299 DKDTIYTKNYISTIP
+299 DVDTTYTKNYIANFP
-314 LKYNNKEFDENFHL
+314 LKYNNNEFDEKFNL
-328 YFGPTDSKILSSFD
+328 YFGPTDSKILSSYD
-342 KNLES
+342 KNIES

-360 KVIFI
+360 KSIFI

-371 SSYLPHGIAI
+371 SSHFPYGIAI

-442 MSGCLP
+442 MSGCIP
-448 AIIQIPV
+448 ALIQIPV

-482 YDNVLDLP
+482 YDNILDLP
-490 FSIPFYG
+490 FRIPLYG

-503 PVLASIAIFFYM
+503 PILAGIAIFFYM

-520 QQAASQQPAQAGMPD
+520 QNMASQQPTQEGMPD
-535 MAKMMKYMIYFSPI
+535 MAKMMKIMIYASPI
-549 LMLVFFNN
+549 FLAVFFNN

-584 LDEDKI
+584 LDEEKI
-590 RSQIQV
+590 HAQIQV

-616 EEAEKQKKS
+616 DEAEKQKKS

>member
-1 MMEEKKDINSLIGF
+1 MIEEKNDNNSLLGLL
-15 TLMGAVMLFWLWS
+15 LMGAIMLLWLYL
-28 QPPTEE
+28 QPPIEESIVETSSVDQSEYIDDEE
-34 IIDENSSMEQVVK
+34 IKNSDNPVDLKESLITNVSSENNFNSDVLSKDTTINFE
-47 PKNIQEI
+47 NNLIAIEI
-54 DPPIDYNE
+54 N
-62 YSGKTQN
+62 N
-69 PETPFSIN
+69 
-77 DNSTGTDI
+77 
-85 NYENDFISVKINKK
+85 K
-99 GGFISSLYLKKFKN
+99 GGFISSLYLKGFNN
-113 HLENPIYLINNEN
+113 HLENPIYLINGEN
-126 SDFNLNF
+126 SVLNLNF
-133 IKSNNQPVDTR
+133 KTLNNKSVNTKNQYFT
-144 DLFFSSSESTKDG
+144 SSEYNNDG
-157 DKVIVMKYMFPD
+157 NKVIVMKLMVSENQF
-169 NPDKYLEY
+169 LEY
-177 KYRIKEKDKKDS
+177 KYIIKPDD
-189 ISPGY
+189 

-202 SKGLSNIINT
+202 SKGLSNVINT
-212 QDNYNLKWDY
+212 QDDYDLTWDY
-222 KSLRNSKSIQYENR
+222 KSLRNSKSIEYENR
-236 YSRLTYEYDTDKV
+236 YSRLTYEYETDKV

-257 DEEIIS
+257 DEETIS

-276 AIFSSSKP
+276 AILLSSKP
-284 MNDVKLEQKNLVLDE
+284 LYDVKLSQINMVIDQ
-299 DKDTIYTKNYISTIP
+299 DVDTTYTKNYIANFP
-314 LKYNNKEFDENFHL
+314 LKYNNNEFDEKFNL
-328 YFGPTDSKILSSFD
+328 YFGPTDSKILSSYD
-342 KNLES
+342 KNIES
-347 SIPFGWGIFGYIN
+347 SIPFVWGIFGYIN
-360 KVIFI
+360 KSIFI

-371 SSYLPHGIAI
+371 SSHFPYGIAI

-442 MSGCLP
+442 MSGCIP
-448 AIIQIPV
+448 ALIQIPV

-482 YDNVLDLP
+482 YDNILDLP
-490 FSIPFYG
+490 FRIPLYG

-503 PVLASIAIFFYM
+503 PILAGIAIFFYM

-520 QQAASQQPAQAGMPD
+520 QNMASQQPAQEGMPD
-535 MAKMMKYMIYFSPI
+535 MAKMMKIMIYASPI
-549 LMLVFFNN
+549 FLAVFFNN

-584 LDEDKI
+584 LDEEKI
-590 RSQIQV
+590 HAQIQV

>member
-1 MMEEKKDINSLIGF
+1 MIEEKNDNNSLLGLL
-15 TLMGAVMLFWLWS
+15 LMGAIMLLWLYL
-28 QPPTEE
+28 QPPIEESIVETSSVDQSEYIDEEE
-34 IIDENSSMEQVVK
+34 IKNSDNPVDLKESLITNVSSENNFNSDVLSK
-47 PKNIQEI
+47 
-54 DPPIDYNE
+54 D
-62 YSGKTQN
+62 T
-69 PETPFSIN
+69 TIN
-77 DNSTGTDI
+77 F
-85 NYENDFISVKINKK
+85 ENDLIAIEINNK
-99 GGFISSLYLKKFKN
+99 GGFISSLYLKGFNN
-113 HLENPIYLINNEN
+113 HLENPIYLINGEN
-126 SDFNLNF
+126 SVFNLNF
-133 IKSNNQPVDTR
+133 KTLNNKSVNTKNQYFT
-144 DLFFSSSESTKDG
+144 SSEYNNDG
-157 DKVIVMKYMFPD
+157 NKVIVMKLIVSENQF
-169 NPDKYLEY
+169 LEY
-177 KYRIKEKDKKDS
+177 KYIIKPDD
-189 ISPGY
+189 

-202 SKGLSNIINT
+202 SKGLSNVINT
-212 QDNYNLKWDY
+212 QDDYDLTWDY
-222 KSLRNSKSIQYENR
+222 KSLRNSKSIEYENR
-236 YSRLTYEYDTDKV
+236 YSRLTYEYETDKV

-257 DEEIIS
+257 DEETIS

-276 AIFSSSKP
+276 AILLSSKP
-284 MNDVKLEQKNLVLDE
+284 LYDVKLSQINMVIDQ
-299 DKDTIYTKNYISTIP
+299 DVDTTYTKNYIANFP
-314 LKYNNKEFDENFHL
+314 LKYNNNEFDEKFNL
-328 YFGPTDSKILSSFD
+328 YFGPTDSKILSSYD
-342 KNLES
+342 KNIES

-360 KVIFI
+360 KSIFI

-371 SSYLPHGIAI
+371 SSHFPYGIAI

-442 MSGCLP
+442 MSGCIP
-448 AIIQIPV
+448 ALIQIPV

-482 YDNVLDLP
+482 YDNILDLP
-490 FSIPFYG
+490 FRIPLYG

-503 PVLASIAIFFYM
+503 PILAGIAIFFYM

-520 QQAASQQPAQAGMPD
+520 QNMASQQPAQEGMPD
-535 MAKMMKYMIYFSPI
+535 MAKMMKIMIYASPI
-549 LMLVFFNN
+549 FLAVFFNN

-584 LDEDKI
+584 LDEEKI
-590 RSQIQV
+590 HAQIQV

-616 EEAEKQKKS
+616 EEAEKQKNS